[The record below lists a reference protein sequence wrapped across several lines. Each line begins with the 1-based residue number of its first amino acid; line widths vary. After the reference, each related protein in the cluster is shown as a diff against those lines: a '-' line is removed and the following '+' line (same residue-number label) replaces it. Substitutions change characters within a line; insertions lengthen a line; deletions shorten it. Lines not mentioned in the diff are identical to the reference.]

1 MARLTKTYTGDFT
14 TFIAKKIIELA
25 LKQAKKKGKS
35 TQDVEDDDVVSGGGQ
50 SNPVNPITSLVPVRG
65 GAIAKSQDQD
75 PRISKLTN
83 LINDPGATAGE
94 KDAARAALK
103 RVTRRIP
110 NAERGF
116 IPKGFSRIFNNGIE
130 VKETKLGV
138 FLEKVALS
146 LSSSI
151 NTINEKM
158 DETNENVIAAK
169 DGIDKTYRK
178 LETHSDTLA
187 DKLDAI
193 IDALRY
199 SNKSAEEKRD
209 KNEVAA
215 KESFMQQQTD
225 LSNANRILMQDMDRQ
240 EIRDMQAA
248 DLAEDDRGPIDMGG
262 DEEDNLDDLPQLAE
276 GGIVSG
282 PDSGY
287 LAVLHGDEA
296 VIPLDNNF
304 TQGEPTAVGKQ
315 PISQMPMM
323 AERGIT
329 PGDNPSTMKP
339 TFKNN
344 FNVSTP
350 MMKTNVGS
358 GGEDLAKAIQ
368 LPAKMAG
375 LVTGGLMT
383 NILTTSILP
392 PGIVN
397 YIKTLTNPVMEAF
410 GVGNLAS
417 NLTEGS
423 DQKLALLQGRQDVLS
438 GGSGRKVRE
447 KGILQRIKEFI
458 FGEGGGSMTYRGM
471 GGNTY
476 VNNRT
481 SGTGGY
487 GGYGYGGY
495 VENSGNG
502 MPNLFARV
510 SRDKKKSGIPKEILD
525 ANPHLDPTKPGDYIK
540 LKRMTLPIREASNS
554 EFFTKYVKYDNAFD
568 YKQFTSPEYGLKT
581 SNVAYN
587 MSMQDEVDGITEA
600 LSEPNEQIIM
610 NNQVGNTTGDSQME
624 ISPIAVRGN
633 PLKQGIYVS
642 PYSV

>member
-35 TQDVEDDDVVSGGGQ
+35 TQDVDDDDVVGGGGQ
-50 SNPVNPITSLVPVRG
+50 SNPVNPVTSMVPARG
-65 GAIAKSQDQD
+65 GAIVKSQD
-75 PRISKLTN
+75 PRISKLTD
-83 LINDPGATAGE
+83 LINHPNTSTTE
-94 KDAARAALK
+94 REAARAALK
-103 RVTRRIP
+103 RITKRTP
-110 NAERGF
+110 QFERGF
-116 IPKGFSRIFNNGIE
+116 IPKAFSRIFNNGIE
-130 VKETKLGV
+130 VKEKKLGV
-138 FLEKVALS
+138 FLEKVAIS

-151 NTINEKM
+151 NTINQKM
-158 DETNENVIAAK
+158 DEANEGIIAAK
-169 DGIDKTYRK
+169 DGIDQTYKK
-178 LETHSDTLA
+178 LEDNSDTLS

-193 IDALRY
+193 IEALRY
-199 SNKSAEEKRD
+199 SNI
-209 KNEVAA
+209 AA
-215 KESFMQQQTD
+215 KEKKDRKEAATKIAEQKQQVD

-248 DLAEDDRGPIDMGG
+248 DLAEDDRGPINNIGEG
-262 DEEDNLDDLPQLAE
+262 DPLDDDTLPQLAE

-304 TQGEPTAVGKQ
+304 TQGEPTAVGKE

-329 PGDNPSTMKP
+329 PGDNPDNMKP

-344 FNVSTP
+344 LNVSTP
-350 MMKTNVGS
+350 MMKTNMGS

-383 NILTTSILP
+383 NVLTTSILP

-397 YIKTLTNPVMEAF
+397 HLKTLTNPVMEAF
-410 GVGNLAS
+410 GVGNLAD
-417 NLTEGS
+417 NLKEDSGKRLS
-423 DQKLALLQGRQDVLS
+423 LEQERQNILG
-438 GGSGRKVRE
+438 GGSGRRVRE

-458 FGEGGGSMTYRGM
+458 FGEGGGNMTYRGM

-495 VENSGNG
+495 IENSGNG
-502 MPNLFARV
+502 MTNLFARV
-510 SRDKKKSGIPKEILD
+510 SRDKKKSGIPKEVLD

-540 LKRMTLPIREASNS
+540 LKRMVVPIREASNS

-587 MSMQDEVDGITEA
+587 MSMQDEVDTMTEA

-624 ISPIAVRGN
+624 LSPIAVRGN
-633 PLKQGIYVS
+633 PLKQGIYIS

>member
-75 PRISKLTN
+75 PRISKITN
-83 LINDPGATAGE
+83 IINNPSATAGE

-103 RVTRRIP
+103 RVTRKIP

-350 MMKTNVGS
+350 MMKTNMGGS
-358 GGEDLAKAIQ
+358 GEDLAKAIQ

-383 NILTTSILP
+383 NVLSTAMLP

-397 YIKTLTNPVMEAF
+397 HIKNIANPVMEAF
-410 GVGNLAS
+410 GVGSLADNLKEDSAK
-417 NLTEGS
+417 
-423 DQKLALLQGRQDVLS
+423 KLSMEQERQSVLAGGVGRR
-438 GGSGRKVRE
+438 GRE
-447 KGILQRIKEFI
+447 KGILQKIKEFI

-487 GGYGYGGY
+487 GGYGGYGYGGRNIASLPPY
-495 VENSGNG
+495 QDGRTPTRLFYNSPYKSPE
-502 MPNLFARV
+502 MFIKDQQTIEDAKERFKLFT
-510 SRDKKKSGIPKEILD
+510 GIDLAKED
-525 ANPHLDPTKPGDYIK
+525 
-540 LKRMTLPIREASNS
+540 SQ
-554 EFFTKYVKYDNAFD
+554 FFNKNITYDNAFD
-568 YKQFTSPEYGLKT
+568 YNKFSSPEYGLKT

-624 ISPIAVRGN
+624 LSPIAVRGN

>member
-50 SNPVNPITSLVPVRG
+50 SNPVNPVTSLIPVRG

-75 PRISKLTN
+75 PRISKITN
-83 LINDPGATAGE
+83 IINNPAATTGE

-344 FNVSTP
+344 LNVSTP

-358 GGEDLAKAIQ
+358 GSEDLAKAIQ

-375 LVTGGLMT
+375 LVTGKLMT
-383 NILTTSILP
+383 NVLSTTMLP
-392 PGIVN
+392 PGIISH
-397 YIKTLTNPVMEAF
+397 IKNIANPVMEAF
-410 GVGNLAS
+410 GVGNLAD
-417 NLTEGS
+417 NLKEDS
-423 DQKLALLQGRQDVLS
+423 ARKLGMEQERQSVLA
-438 GGSGRKVRE
+438 GGANRRGRE
-447 KGILQRIKEFI
+447 KGILQKIKEFI
-458 FGEGGGSMTYRGM
+458 FGEGGGNMTYRGM
-471 GGNTY
+471 GGKTY
-476 VNNRT
+476 INNRT

-487 GGYGYGGY
+487 GGYGGYGYGGRNIASLPPY
-495 VENSGNG
+495 QDGRTPTRLFYNSPYKSPE
-502 MPNLFARV
+502 MFIKDQQTIEDAKERFKLFT
-510 SRDKKKSGIPKEILD
+510 GIDLAKED
-525 ANPHLDPTKPGDYIK
+525 
-540 LKRMTLPIREASNS
+540 SQ
-554 EFFTKYVKYDNAFD
+554 FFNKNITYDNAFD
-568 YKQFTSPEYGLKT
+568 YNKFSSPEYGLKT

-624 ISPIAVRGN
+624 LSPIAVRGN

>member
-1 MARLTKTYTGDFT
+1 MASLQKTYTGDFT

-75 PRISKLTN
+75 PRISKITN
-83 LINDPGATAGE
+83 IINNPAATAGE

-103 RVTRRIP
+103 RVTRRTP
-110 NAERGF
+110 QFERGF
-116 IPKGFSRIFNNGIE
+116 IPKGFSRIFNDGIQVRE
-130 VKETKLGV
+130 KKLGT

-146 LSSSI
+146 LSSSL
-151 NTINEKM
+151 NTINQKM
-158 DETNENVIAAK
+158 DEANENVIAAK
-169 DGIDKTYRK
+169 DGIDRTYKK
-178 LETHSDTLA
+178 LEQNGDSLEE
-187 DKLDAI
+187 KLDAI
-193 IDALRY
+193 VDALRF
-199 SNKSAEEKRD
+199 SNRAAEEKRD
-209 KNEVAA
+209 KNEAEA
-215 KESFMQQQTD
+215 KEAFMQQQVD

-262 DEEDNLDDLPQLAE
+262 DETIPDDIPSLAR

-296 VIPLDNNF
+296 VIPLDNNY
-304 TQGEPTAVGKQ
+304 TQGQPSAVGKE

-329 PGDNPSTMKP
+329 PGDNPSSMKP
-339 TFKNN
+339 KFTIN
-344 FNVSTP
+344 TP
-350 MMKTNVGS
+350 PSSPVLNIGS
-358 GGEDLAKAIQ
+358 KMSGSEDLAKAIQ
-368 LPAKMAG
+368 LPSKIAG

-383 NILTTSILP
+383 NVLSNTILP
-392 PGIVN
+392 QGIIRH
-397 YIKTLTNPVMEAF
+397 IKNITSPIMDAF
-410 GVGNLAS
+410 GVGDLTS

-423 DQKLALLQGRQDVLS
+423 EDKLALAQKRESVLS
-438 GGSGRKVRE
+438 GGMGRRGRE

-458 FGEGGGSMTYRGM
+458 FGEGGGNMTYRGT

-540 LKRMTLPIREASNS
+540 LKRMTLPIRKASNS
-554 EFFTKYVKYDNAFD
+554 EFFTKYVNYDNAFD

-587 MSMQDEVDGITEA
+587 MSMEDEVDSIVDG
-600 LSEPNEQIIM
+600 LSEPESQIIM
-610 NNQVGNTTGDSQME
+610 NNQTASNNADNQIEYSAIQ
-624 ISPIAVRGN
+624 VRGN
-633 PLKQGIYVS
+633 PLKQGTYIS

>member
-75 PRISKLTN
+75 PRISKITN
-83 LINDPGATAGE
+83 IINNPSATAGE

-262 DEEDNLDDLPQLAE
+262 DEEDNLNDLPQLAE

-423 DQKLALLQGRQDVLS
+423 DQKLTQLQGRQDVLS
-438 GGSGRKVRE
+438 GGSGRKIRE

-510 SRDKKKSGIPKEILD
+510 SRDKKNSGIPKEILD

-587 MSMQDEVDGITEA
+587 MSMQDEVDTMTEA

-624 ISPIAVRGN
+624 LSPIAVRGN

>member
-1 MARLTKTYTGDFT
+1 MASLQKTYTGDFT

-75 PRISKLTN
+75 PRISKITN
-83 LINDPGATAGE
+83 IINNPAATAGE

-103 RVTRRIP
+103 RVTRRTP
-110 NAERGF
+110 QFERGF
-116 IPKGFSRIFNNGIE
+116 IPKAFSRIFNDGIQVRE
-130 VKETKLGV
+130 KKLGT

-146 LSSSI
+146 LSSSL
-151 NTINEKM
+151 NTINQKM
-158 DETNENVIAAK
+158 DEANENVIAAK
-169 DGIDKTYRK
+169 DGIDRTYKK
-178 LETHSDTLA
+178 LEQNGDSLEE
-187 DKLDAI
+187 KLDAI
-193 IDALRY
+193 VDALRF
-199 SNKSAEEKRD
+199 SNRAAEEKRD
-209 KNEVAA
+209 KNEAEA
-215 KESFMQQQTD
+215 KEAFMQQQVD

-262 DEEDNLDDLPQLAE
+262 DETIPDDIPSLAR

-296 VIPLDNNF
+296 VIPLDNNY
-304 TQGEPTAVGKQ
+304 TQGQPSAVGKE

-329 PGDNPSTMKP
+329 PGDNPSSMKP
-339 TFKNN
+339 KFTIN
-344 FNVSTP
+344 TP
-350 MMKTNVGS
+350 PSSPVLNIGS
-358 GGEDLAKAIQ
+358 KMSGSEDLAKAIQ
-368 LPAKMAG
+368 LPSKIAG

-383 NILTTSILP
+383 NVLSNTILP
-392 PGIVN
+392 QGIIRH
-397 YIKTLTNPVMEAF
+397 IKNITSPIMDAF
-410 GVGNLAS
+410 GVGDLTS

-423 DQKLALLQGRQDVLS
+423 EDKLALAQKRESVLS
-438 GGSGRKVRE
+438 GGMGRRGRE

-458 FGEGGGSMTYRGM
+458 FGEGGGNMTYRGT

-540 LKRMTLPIREASNS
+540 LKRMTLPIREASNT
-554 EFFTKYVKYDNAFD
+554 EFFTKYVTYDNAFD

-587 MSMQDEVDGITEA
+587 MSMQDEVDTMTEA

-624 ISPIAVRGN
+624 LSPIAVRGN

>member
-1 MARLTKTYTGDFT
+1 MASLQKTYTGDFT

-75 PRISKLTN
+75 PRISKITN
-83 LINDPGATAGE
+83 IINNPAATAGE

-103 RVTRRIP
+103 RVTRRTP
-110 NAERGF
+110 QFERGF
-116 IPKGFSRIFNNGIE
+116 IPKGFSRIFNDGIQVRE
-130 VKETKLGV
+130 KKLGT

-146 LSSSI
+146 LSSSL
-151 NTINEKM
+151 NTINQKM
-158 DETNENVIAAK
+158 DEANENVIAAK
-169 DGIDKTYRK
+169 DGIDRTYKK
-178 LETHSDTLA
+178 LEQNGDSLEE
-187 DKLDAI
+187 KLDAI
-193 IDALRY
+193 VDALRF
-199 SNKSAEEKRD
+199 SNRAAEEKRD
-209 KNEVAA
+209 KNEAEA
-215 KESFMQQQTD
+215 KEAFMQQQVD

-262 DEEDNLDDLPQLAE
+262 DETIPDDIPSLAR

-296 VIPLDNNF
+296 VIPLDNNY
-304 TQGEPTAVGKQ
+304 TQGQPSAVGKE

-329 PGDNPSTMKP
+329 PGDNPSSMKP
-339 TFKNN
+339 KFTIN
-344 FNVSTP
+344 TP
-350 MMKTNVGS
+350 PSSPVLNIGS
-358 GGEDLAKAIQ
+358 KMSGSEDLAKAIQ
-368 LPAKMAG
+368 LPSKIAG

-383 NILTTSILP
+383 NVLSNTILP
-392 PGIVN
+392 QGIIRH
-397 YIKTLTNPVMEAF
+397 IKNITSPIMDAF
-410 GVGNLAS
+410 GVGDLTS

-423 DQKLALLQGRQDVLS
+423 EDKLALAQKRESVLS
-438 GGSGRKVRE
+438 GGMGRRGRE

-458 FGEGGGSMTYRGM
+458 FGEGGGNMTYRGT

-540 LKRMTLPIREASNS
+540 LKRMTLPIRKASNS
-554 EFFTKYVKYDNAFD
+554 EFFTKYVNYDNAFD

-587 MSMQDEVDGITEA
+587 MSMEDEVDSIVDG
-600 LSEPNEQIIM
+600 LSEPESQIIM
-610 NNQVGNTTGDSQME
+610 NNQTASNNADNQIEYSAIQ
-624 ISPIAVRGN
+624 VRGN
-633 PLKQGIYVS
+633 PLKQGTYVS

>member
-1 MARLTKTYTGDFT
+1 MASLTKTYTGDFT

-50 SNPVNPITSLVPVRG
+50 PSSVSSVTSMVPARG
-65 GAIAKSQDQD
+65 GAIVKSQD
-75 PRISKLTN
+75 PRISKLTD
-83 LINDPGATAGE
+83 LINHPNTSTTE
-94 KDAARAALK
+94 REAARAALK
-103 RVTRRIP
+103 RVTKRTP
-110 NAERGF
+110 QFERGF
-116 IPKGFSRIFNNGIE
+116 IPKAFSRIFNNGIE
-130 VKETKLGV
+130 VKEKKLGV
-138 FLEKVALS
+138 FLEKVAIS

-151 NTINEKM
+151 NTINQKM
-158 DETNENVIAAK
+158 DEANEGIIAAK
-169 DGIDKTYRK
+169 DGIDQTYKK
-178 LETHSDTLA
+178 LEDNSDTLS

-193 IDALRY
+193 IEALRY
-199 SNKSAEEKRD
+199 SNI
-209 KNEVAA
+209 AA
-215 KESFMQQQTD
+215 KEKKDRKEAATKIAEQKQEVD

-248 DLAEDDRGPIDMGG
+248 DLAEDDRGPIDNIGEG
-262 DEEDNLDDLPQLAE
+262 DPLDDDTLPQLAE

-304 TQGEPTAVGKQ
+304 TQGEPTAVGKE

-329 PGDNPSTMKP
+329 PGDNPDNMKP

-344 FNVSTP
+344 LNVSTP

-358 GGEDLAKAIQ
+358 GGADLAKAIQ

-383 NILTTSILP
+383 NVLTTAILP

-397 YIKTLTNPVMEAF
+397 HMKNLANPVMEAF
-410 GVGNLAS
+410 GVGNLADKLKEDS
-417 NLTEGS
+417 ANKLSMEQQRQSVLAGGANREG
-423 DQKLALLQGRQDVLS
+423 
-438 GGSGRKVRE
+438 RE
-447 KGILQRIKEFI
+447 KGILQKIKEFI

-487 GGYGYGGY
+487 GGYGGYGYGGRNIASLPPY
-495 VENSGNG
+495 QDGRTPTRLFYNSPYKSPE
-502 MPNLFARV
+502 MFIKDQQTIQDAKERFKLFT
-510 SRDKKKSGIPKEILD
+510 GIDLAKED
-525 ANPHLDPTKPGDYIK
+525 
-540 LKRMTLPIREASNS
+540 SQ
-554 EFFTKYVKYDNAFD
+554 FFNKNITYDNAFD
-568 YKQFTSPEYGLKT
+568 YNKFSSPEYGLKT

-624 ISPIAVRGN
+624 LSPIAVRGN

>member
-1 MARLTKTYTGDFT
+1 MASLQKTYTGDFT

-75 PRISKLTN
+75 PRISKITN
-83 LINDPGATAGE
+83 IINNPAATAGE

-103 RVTRRIP
+103 RVTRRTP
-110 NAERGF
+110 QFERGF
-116 IPKGFSRIFNNGIE
+116 IPKGFSRIFNDGIQVRE
-130 VKETKLGV
+130 KKLGT

-146 LSSSI
+146 LSSSL
-151 NTINEKM
+151 NTINQKM
-158 DETNENVIAAK
+158 DEANENVIAAK
-169 DGIDKTYRK
+169 DGIDRTYKK
-178 LETHSDTLA
+178 LEQNGDSLEE
-187 DKLDAI
+187 KLDAI
-193 IDALRY
+193 VDALRF
-199 SNKSAEEKRD
+199 SNRAAEEKRD
-209 KNEVAA
+209 KNEAEA
-215 KESFMQQQTD
+215 KEAFMQQQVD

-262 DEEDNLDDLPQLAE
+262 DETIPDDIPSLAR

-296 VIPLDNNF
+296 VIPLDNNY
-304 TQGEPTAVGKQ
+304 TQGQPSAVGKE

-329 PGDNPSTMKP
+329 PGDNPSSMKP
-339 TFKNN
+339 KFTIN
-344 FNVSTP
+344 TP
-350 MMKTNVGS
+350 PSSPVLNIGS
-358 GGEDLAKAIQ
+358 KMSGSEDLAKAIQ
-368 LPAKMAG
+368 LPSKIAG

-383 NILTTSILP
+383 NVLSNTILP
-392 PGIVN
+392 QGIIRH
-397 YIKTLTNPVMEAF
+397 IKNITSPIMDAF
-410 GVGNLAS
+410 GVGDLTS

-423 DQKLALLQGRQDVLS
+423 EDKLALAQKRESVLS
-438 GGSGRKVRE
+438 GGMGRRGRE

-458 FGEGGGSMTYRGM
+458 FGEGGGNMTYRGT

-540 LKRMTLPIREASNS
+540 LKRMTLPIREASNT
-554 EFFTKYVKYDNAFD
+554 EFFTKYVTYDNAFD

-587 MSMQDEVDGITEA
+587 MSMEDEVDSIVDG
-600 LSEPNEQIIM
+600 LSEPESQIIM
-610 NNQVGNTTGDSQME
+610 NNQTASNNADNQIEYSAIQ
-624 ISPIAVRGN
+624 VRGN
-633 PLKQGIYVS
+633 PLKQGTYIS

>member
-75 PRISKLTN
+75 PRISKITN
-83 LINDPGATAGE
+83 IINNPAATAGE

-103 RVTRRIP
+103 RVTRRTP
-110 NAERGF
+110 QFERGF
-116 IPKGFSRIFNNGIE
+116 IPKGFSRIFNDGIQVRE
-130 VKETKLGV
+130 KKLGT

-146 LSSSI
+146 LSSSL
-151 NTINEKM
+151 NTINQKM
-158 DETNENVIAAK
+158 DEANENVIAAK
-169 DGIDKTYRK
+169 DGIDRTYKK
-178 LETHSDTLA
+178 LEQNGDSLEE
-187 DKLDAI
+187 KLDAI
-193 IDALRY
+193 VDALRF
-199 SNKSAEEKRD
+199 SNRAAEEKRD
-209 KNEVAA
+209 KNEADA
-215 KESFMQQQTD
+215 KESFMQQQVD

-262 DEEDNLDDLPQLAE
+262 DETIPDDIPSLAR

-296 VIPLDNNF
+296 VIPLDNNY
-304 TQGEPTAVGKQ
+304 TQGQPSAVGKE

-329 PGDNPSTMKP
+329 PGDNPSSMKP
-339 TFKNN
+339 KFTIN
-344 FNVSTP
+344 TP
-350 MMKTNVGS
+350 PSSPVLNIGS
-358 GGEDLAKAIQ
+358 KMSGSEDLAKAIQ
-368 LPAKMAG
+368 LPSKIAG

-383 NILTTSILP
+383 NVLSNTILP
-392 PGIVN
+392 QGIIRH
-397 YIKTLTNPVMEAF
+397 IKNITSPIMDAF
-410 GVGNLAS
+410 GVGDLTS

-423 DQKLALLQGRQDVLS
+423 EDKLALAQKRESVLS
-438 GGSGRKVRE
+438 GGMGRRGRE

-458 FGEGGGSMTYRGM
+458 FGEGGGNMTYRGT

-540 LKRMTLPIREASNS
+540 LKRMTLPIRKASNS
-554 EFFTKYVKYDNAFD
+554 EFFTKYVNYDNAFD

-587 MSMQDEVDGITEA
+587 MSMQDEVDTMTEA

-624 ISPIAVRGN
+624 LSPIAVRGN
-633 PLKQGIYVS
+633 PLKDGTYIS